1 MKDGECGNQWTLCF
15 VFTGKNEES
24 RMISLGNVKDMI
36 MILSNLVLI
45 RRCVASKPYQFN
57 ISVPLTI
64 TDI

>member
-1 MKDGECGNQWTLCF
+1 
-15 VFTGKNEES
+15 
-24 RMISLGNVKDMI
+24 MISLGNVKDMI

-64 TDI
+64 TDIQLKPNVGGKMPHELWPNGRK